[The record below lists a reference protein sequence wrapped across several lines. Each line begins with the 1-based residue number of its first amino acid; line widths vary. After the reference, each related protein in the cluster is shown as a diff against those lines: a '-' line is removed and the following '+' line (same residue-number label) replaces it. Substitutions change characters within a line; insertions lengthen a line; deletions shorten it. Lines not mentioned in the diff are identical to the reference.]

1 MSVDNKKG
9 GKNMKIQLRTKKGF
23 KVRNFNTVPGVIYG
37 KGLTSTSVT
46 AAAAEFNKMHHK
58 MGTSKT
64 FEVELDGVKHLVYI
78 KNVQPLP
85 ADLHSA
91 RHFDLMKV
99 SLDDTMVSKVR
110 VMFINKDVVEKKGLL
125 VQGVLDTLEIEYAV
139 GKGVSHIDLD
149 VALMEEHEVL
159 RVSDIVIPKGIKV
172 LSNLE
177 DVVVSVSK
185 PKEVVLEEEVT
196 DEEIGEE
203 EETEETEQEEE

>member
-1 MSVDNKKG
+1 
-9 GKNMKIQLRTKKGF
+9 MKIQLRTKKGF

-46 AAAAEFNKMHHK
+46 AAATEFNKMYHK